1 MKKLGLIILLMF
13 AGISWGQQLA
23 VTATITD
30 SDSQTW
36 NNGTWSVSLQCLS
49 NQCNYNGTP
58 VSSVA
63 QAGSLSSGGALAV
76 TLYNSS
82 TITPSGATY
91 VWTLCSNTS
100 APCSVFNAPVTT
112 TNLSS
117 LLSSLIRVPRFG
129 AGPTAKGY
137 LNVEVNTVPFTGAT
151 YFNVTSQTQLV
162 WNGSAWVSGDSGGGA
177 AFTAPGIQYA
187 TSTTAARVATPAD
200 LGNAITLNPGINSMI
215 LMSPQTTQSVF
226 LGANNTLMGVGA
238 GAAIVGANEITA
250 FGSNA
255 CPVFAGQSALGV
267 EDGSNTCI
275 GSAAGL
281 NLVSTFVGNPY
292 NGSVDNNFLGQKS
305 GTNVVNSANCS
316 FLGVHAGTELTNCNA
331 TTIVGAHTLDTSSP
345 SSESSNSVFI
355 GSFTANG
362 IGNKDNDV
370 VVGSLAAIVLTTG
383 TNDNIMGENAAIHL
397 TIGSFNTVNGYD
409 AGIGLVAGGADVIEG
424 AFAGPAV
431 DDSNDTWIGATS
443 GQNVTGTPSAVTVVG
458 FGDINSGQITTSVL
472 IGDSIAAAG
481 GSTVLTADTVVGSGA
496 MHNILTGTDNTVV
509 GKGAGAAMTGAESHN
524 EMLGSL
530 ATTGTGVSNSAQIGV
545 GTNSTS
551 HTMQFNSWNFLND
564 SGGGT
569 FSSLSNTL
577 MQNESSAT
585 VASATTIAPVTPFVI
600 LTGTTAIATITLPSG
615 FTSGCFDA
623 YNTSTN
629 ATTTAGNIAAVY
641 TLTAATQYRICYVSS
656 ISKWTVK

>member
-1 MKKLGLIILLMF
+1 MKKLGFIILLMF

-58 VSSVA
+58 VSSVS

-117 LLSSLIRVPRFG
+117 LLSSLITVPRFG

-137 LNVEVNTVPFTGAT
+137 LNVEVNTVPYTGAT

-162 WNGSAWVSGDSGGGA
+162 WNGSAWVSGGSGGGA
-177 AFTAPGIQYA
+177 AFTPSGVQYA
-187 TSTTAARVATPAD
+187 TSTTAARTATQTD
-200 LGNAITLNPGINSMI
+200 ISNIITLNPGINSTI
-215 LMSPQTTQSVF
+215 LNSPFTTQTVF
-226 LGANNTLMGVGA
+226 LGANNTLMGAGA
-238 GAAIVGANEITA
+238 GAAVVGANEITA
-250 FGSNA
+250 IGANA
-255 CPVFAGQSALGV
+255 CPVYAGQSALGV

-275 GSAAGL
+275 GSEAGL
-281 NLVSTFVGNPY
+281 SLVSTFVGNPY
-292 NGSVDNNFLGQKS
+292 NGSVDNNFLGQKA
-305 GTNVVNSANCS
+305 GNNAINSSNCS
-316 FLGVHAGTELTNCNA
+316 FLGVHAGTEVTNCES
-331 TTIVGAHTLDTSSP
+331 TTIVGAHNLDAATP
-345 SSESSNSVFI
+345 YESSNSVFI
-355 GSFTANG
+355 GAFVADGT
-362 IGNKDNDV
+362 GNKDNDLV
-370 VVGSLAAIVLTTG
+370 IGAFAAQNLTTG
-383 TNDNIMGENAAIHL
+383 TSDNIMGENAAVHL
-397 TIGSFNTVNGYD
+397 TTGSFSTVNGYD

-431 DDSNDTWIGATS
+431 DDSNDTWIGTTS

-472 IGDSIAAAG
+472 VGDSIAAAG

-641 TLTAATQYRICYVSS
+641 TLTAATQYRVCYVSS